1 MKKWIIIAAV
11 AVVLITA
18 FVIIR
23 GNGGGAA
30 FAKYDFAEVT
40 RGDLENVI
48 TATGALS
55 AVGTVEVGTQV
66 SGTIAH
72 AYADYNETVRR
83 GQVLAVLDTTMLAAS
98 VRDARANQMK
108 MEAQYEQ
115 AIRDHG
121 RVEEL
126 FEQGLVS
133 DAEIEE
139 SRTSVKSAEASLL
152 GAEASLDRQVANRS
166 YAVIRSPIDGTV
178 IMRNVERGQTVA
190 ASFSTPTL
198 FTIAEDLQVMEIRA
212 MVDESDIG
220 QIEEGQSVR
229 FTVEAYID
237 EVFLGTVR
245 QVWLQPE
252 TISNVV
258 NYTVVVDAENDR
270 GLLLPGMTATVDF
283 LLDSLHDV
291 LLIPN
296 SALSIQPDDAMI
308 EEIRAAMRERM
319 GGENGAPGGS
329 NGSPGGQPG
338 GGSQSTPGGQSATGG
353 SPQGRPSGGASS
365 GGASSAHSSGMRAF
379 GDVKRLW
386 YLDEDRNLLVAR
398 VKTGP
403 SDGRLTQVVE
413 SDEVTEGL
421 SVISKV
427 NEDPNADDSRPGGIF
442 STMGRR
448 R

>member
-1 MKKWIIIAAV
+1 M
-11 AVVLITA
+11 
-18 FVIIR
+18 
-23 GNGGGAA
+23 G
-30 FAKYDFAEVT
+30 EV
-40 RGDLENVI
+40 
-48 TATGALS
+48 
-55 AVGTVEVGTQV
+55 
-66 SGTIAH
+66 
-72 AYADYNETVRR
+72 
-83 GQVLAVLDTTMLAAS
+83 
-98 VRDARANQMK
+98 
-108 MEAQYEQ
+108 
-115 AIRDHG
+115 
-121 RVEEL
+121 
-126 FEQGLVS
+126 
-133 DAEIEE
+133 
-139 SRTSVKSAEASLL
+139 
-152 GAEASLDRQVANRS
+152 
-166 YAVIRSPIDGTV
+166 
-178 IMRNVERGQTVA
+178 
-190 ASFSTPTL
+190 
-198 FTIAEDLQVMEIRA
+198 
-212 MVDESDIG
+212 
-220 QIEEGQSVR
+220 EEGQSVR